1 MKWKKNEKKIQTYLL
16 IYLLFQSSIV
26 FSFCKTFPS
35 KWRGAPKKSCMPKTC
50 KVFYCRFGYAR
61 PGILDFAWKIGWKWY
76 IKWCSLP
83 CLHASD
89 HQKIPPALV
98 YRAEQ
103 QDHLSRATHQHF
115 PRKMGLA
122 KKICTRI
129 PCFELNWIKY

>member
-1 MKWKKNEKKIQTYLL
+1 M
-16 IYLLFQSSIV
+16 
-26 FSFCKTFPS
+26 PS
-35 KWRGAPKKSCMPKTC
+35 HGMSCVAELDCDQNNLSSCMPKTC

-61 PGILDFAWKIGWKWY
+61 PGLLDFAWKIGWKWY

-103 QDHLSRATHQHF
+103 QDHLSLATHQHF
-115 PRKMGLA
+115 FRKMGLA
-122 KKICTRI
+122 KKNLYAY
-129 PCFELNWIKY
+129 PLL